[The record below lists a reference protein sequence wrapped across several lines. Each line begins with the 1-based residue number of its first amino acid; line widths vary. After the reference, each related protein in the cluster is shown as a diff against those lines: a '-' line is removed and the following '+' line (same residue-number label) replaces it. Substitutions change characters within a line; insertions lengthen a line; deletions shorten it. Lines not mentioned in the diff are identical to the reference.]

1 MFSAVSTTPP
11 AEVQPVQFH
20 VFTNSDMDAPKIIR
34 AARGEA
40 CIYSARAPDPA
51 HDLNED
57 AAAVILVDENR
68 AVLALAD
75 GVGGGRGGEIAS
87 NIAIWQ
93 LQSAIEAGLQSDRGL
108 RGCIIDAF
116 ENANLSIV
124 EKGLGAATT
133 LAVVEIDSKTA
144 RSYHAGD
151 SEIITVGQRGKL
163 KQHTVSHSPVG
174 YAFESGVID
183 EAEAMAHDERHI
195 VSNVVGDP
203 AMRIEIGPPL
213 IMARRDTLILASD
226 GLTDNL
232 LTHEITEL
240 IRKGPLMSAAQKI
253 AAEVKHRMS
262 HPGGDHP
269 SKPDDSTFIIY
280 RRTE

>member
-1 MFSAVSTTPP
+1 M
-11 AEVQPVQFH
+11 QFH
-20 VFTNSDMDAPKIIR
+20 VFTNSNMASPKIVTV
-34 AARGEA
+34 AHGEV
-40 CIYSARAPDPA
+40 CVFSARSPDPV
-51 HDLNED
+51 HEQNED
-57 AAAVILVDENR
+57 TAAVIAVDENR

-75 GVGGGRGGEIAS
+75 GVGGSRGGEIAS

-93 LQSAIEAGLQSDRGL
+93 LQSAIEAGLQYDRGL

-133 LAVVEIDSKTA
+133 LAVVEIDSKTV

-151 SEIITVGQRGKL
+151 SEIMTVGQRGKL
-163 KQHTVSHSPVG
+163 KQQTVSHSPVG
-174 YAFESGVID
+174 YAFESGVINED
-183 EAEAMAHDERHI
+183 EAMAHEERHL

-203 AMRIEIGPPL
+203 AMRIEIGAPL
-213 IMARRDTLILASD
+213 TLARRDTLILASD

-232 LTHEITEL
+232 HTDEIVDL
-240 IRKGPLMSAAQKI
+240 IRKGPLMSASRRI
-253 AAEVKHRMS
+253 VAEVTRRMNDT
-262 HPGGDHP
+262 GGDHP
-269 SKPDDSTFIIY
+269 SKPDDFTFIIF